1 MRLRLMKTNL
11 LKRIYSILLV
21 LCLFL
26 SVFSSGI
33 VVKAGDGSG
42 TGNGDNDG
50 ILGDGDSSCDT
61 GITVYRVSFH
71 IEKYPLEDNLL
82 KEGVESGKFVGDD
95 SAGFFKYDTFWY
107 RCELLNALNYEEGT
121 QLSLAVGESNFSHI
135 INKNIESNQCF
146 YIVDDSN
153 GFKVNDNNMSG
164 SAAKNFCNRESFGS
178 MKVALN
184 SSGAWHSLGKNDYK
198 VAKFSDFKGKSI
210 FGNIS
215 SMDDLLNVFN
225 TDINVGFNAFN
236 RPEDKLSAYE
246 TVCGIG
252 GLDTS
257 LLADFENKGIVI
269 VEKCFAV
276 SRKENGYRNW
286 QVVSW
291 GSLLANNVATF
302 GEGSH
307 SNLIGMSDSSYIKSA
322 KPGYT
327 MPKNIN
333 KVGRFYLFQYSP
345 LIKEG
350 NLKPNQG
357 AAEAYQICSGF
368 GIWGFTAAGGAG
380 TATNTLAVYNA
391 DPVTGGTADPTKWE
405 IYSTIVDGKMPD
417 TPDGTCED
425 LKFWNKT
432 DWKSASKF
440 LEAIDGSTSDTLQ
453 NIDNGEYAMIARDSY
468 RNVAV
473 PAYKNVLMSGV
484 VANNDKAQE
493 ATKLLEKA
501 PENVVWGAKT
511 VSELTGNAD
520 SFGNVITIATL
531 NGMPFGNN
539 TSGYAQTAN
548 GLQMVGGVRK
558 AGTLTNDPILE
569 QVNNEIKNAFT
580 QSSSGNWTGTG
591 VGTHFTTDTSALGSA
606 VEIVVKGKP
615 VESDLHVVSVF
626 DGVATLTP
634 NVKNYKYTTVNYGI
648 VDPQIDSG
656 VSDSVQAVILVPK
669 DGTPTGDSI
678 TSSMQ
683 GTTPDN
689 AISTFIGLSE
699 DSREGAPIINVGNKD
714 DKGYDIYVLIFS
726 EPPAPVEGAVELPD
740 YLLNLYYNRVWYYT
754 TKGEEFKVNWER
766 YTYPHLSF
774 DGTSIDGVLGGD
786 KEKDKA
792 PRVCWYKAHE
802 WAFAD
807 WNSGEHCGG
816 VPSRK
821 HGDHTS
827 CSDFYAKADLDKYK
841 DDLHKYWT
849 VSYRDV
855 SPEGADDGGNNSAM
869 KWEKDSGR
877 KNVYYTKASFSA
889 EAGQTDTT
897 YIWDKSKPSILGESW
912 YRTHSTDADG
922 NISIGD
928 TNAAVDTHKEGDLYG
943 ENILFDYA
951 YNLTRASSKDNRTL
965 SAIGYESIGDS
976 PSVNGVDNFLK
987 LKFGDK
993 PDSPLV
999 IGTERSSDAKITT
1012 DYTQELTFNSAFTW
1026 DYGTT
1031 ANDNSDNTGNGIKSN
1046 ATPLD
1051 YPTTQKC
1058 YKCDGAGKDEV
1069 HEVKDETTGA
1079 VTTPHA
1085 DATACSGGVSACK
1098 TRTFDHCPHC
1108 GGTHASS
1115 PSDSHIN
1122 FVSKECSDEKDGY
1135 TRRWINDENS
1145 IKVNGFIGHF
1155 GTSDTASKIS
1165 QKFEQLVYKY
1175 QTGSMPTGINT
1186 KLGQNSASKRATK
1199 RQGDIAEHN
1208 ESYRMAFNYG
1218 STASALKYFP
1228 EVKMGY
1234 YRNEGDTLSDAS
1246 VTDTYN
1252 GRNLLDSNKTAS
1264 DDGAAFNVAHS
1275 TLYTMGE
1282 KERSVKPSSL
1292 YLYRIGSNGG
1302 NSVNGSTASDSMLS
1316 SSHSNSLDKVT
1327 IPAGTDMT
1335 MKANPENLNL
1345 NLYGYALDII
1355 KKSDDGNLVGT
1366 SSSYTGYVKSDM
1378 DVYGDWG
1385 NNGNGYNPES
1395 EFNTWKSSMLKTS
1408 NYNADAILEVNGSR
1422 VYNNFTA
1429 AFGGFTGGSNTGG
1442 QVYVLK
1448 VEHGKLQNEL
1458 GYPKLIEQI
1467 MKDYDCTQSEA
1478 KALFEASGI
1487 PQSIIDSL
1495 EHDTASQNKS
1505 DGKGNLDGF
1514 KVWNDFQLGSSAH
1527 WYDEMTRTFVVRR
1540 YAVENIGLKDV
1551 VLQDK
1556 LDLSDSANTNYGSR
1570 TNRSNNNRQYGNDK
1584 TVGAKWFVSIFFSP
1598 SSLTGSGDIKQ
1609 NLLTSNPSPYKPANN
1624 SGTSLAQLI
1633 EGSNSYRESGVIVIS
1648 NAPVHG
1654 ADFLVPS
1661 STTSNFGD

>member
-1 MRLRLMKTNL
+1 MQRQIKSL
-11 LKRIYSILLV
+11 LKRIYSFLLA
-21 LCLFL
+21 LTL
-26 SVFSSGI
+26 
-33 VVKAGDGSG
+33 VVGLMNNISPVYGTETEGGDGDGSG
-42 TGNGDNDG
+42 NVTEGFAVGGFSTYKVTFFRECYELDPIKLRSVEGQSQAEDG
-50 ILGDGDSSCDT
+50 
-61 GITVYRVSFH
+61 VH
-71 IEKYPLEDNLL
+71 
-82 KEGVESGKFVGDD
+82 KF
-95 SAGFFKYDTFWY
+95 KTFWVNF
-107 RCELLNALNYEEGT
+107 NALPDRVGGQGT
-121 QLSLAVGESNFSHI
+121 QLGHYGMDGSVQIDFDNAMEDWDSSFTFFIGSKSDALGQKNGKGTVNAFYRDKKDVHYPSSTSMSIASPSNWNSSSF
-135 INKNIESNQCF
+135 N
-146 YIVDDSN
+146 IVDFDSQIK
-153 GFKVNDNNMSG
+153 GD
-164 SAAKNFCNRESFGS
+164 SFW
-178 MKVALN
+178 N
-184 SSGAWHSLGKNDYK
+184 SSSMSDFLNMGNSSIDVGLN
-198 VAKFSDFKGKSI
+198 KFSNPETKAEAYKRLLDIAGFDSPPIAYDDF
-210 FGNIS
+210 
-215 SMDDLLNVFN
+215 
-225 TDINVGFNAFN
+225 
-236 RPEDKLSAYE
+236 
-246 TVCGIG
+246 
-252 GLDTS
+252 
-257 LLADFENKGIVI
+257 NKYGIVI
-269 VEKCFAV
+269 VQKCTIIGAPQGVTASGYGDKNASKRLYCYTWHDCWKAAV
-276 SRKENGYRNW
+276 ARGASLPSGIKGLIPGTGNKDVLYNSGNFVMVNYAPMVESGYLNPF
-286 QVVSW
+286 S
-291 GSLLANNVATF
+291 G
-302 GEGSH
+302 
-307 SNLIGMSDSSYIKSA
+307 D
-322 KPGYT
+322 P
-327 MPKNIN
+327 
-333 KVGRFYLFQYSP
+333 SP
-345 LIKEG
+345 FTVY
-350 NLKPNQG
+350 
-357 AAEAYQICSGF
+357 AGF
-368 GIWGFTAAGGAG
+368 GLWGLTTTDSAG

-473 PAYKNVLMSGV
+473 PAYKSVLMSGV

-539 TSGYAQTAN
+539 TSGYAQTEN

-648 VDPQIDSG
+648 VDPQLDSG
-656 VSDSVQAVILVPK
+656 VSDTVQAVILVPK

-766 YTYPHLSF
+766 YTYPHLSS

-1098 TRTFDHCPHC
+1098 TPTFDHCPHC

-1355 KKSDDGNLVGT
+1355 KKDDNGKLVGDFG
-1366 SSSYTGYVKSDM
+1366 SSYMGYVKSDF

-1385 NNGNGYNPES
+1385 NNGSNYKPKD
-1395 EFNTWKSSMLKTS
+1395 EFETWKRVMLNAK

-1429 AFGGFTGGSNTGG
+1429 AFGGFKSVGNTDESK
-1442 QVYVLK
+1442 VYVLH
-1448 VEHGKLQNEL
+1448 VEHGQLQSTAGYTKLM
-1458 GYPKLIEQI
+1458 EQI
-1467 MKDYDCTQSEA
+1467 AEDYDCTQAEA
-1478 KALFEASGI
+1478 NALFEASGI

-1624 SGTSLAQLI
+1624 SGTSLTQLI